1 MEKMQHTGDRP
12 NNVPYYVFEGEM
24 TRAERHV
31 RRLWISLIIA
41 IVLIVASNVIWLYE
55 WMSYD
60 YVSSETVTVDGQNG
74 VASYVGNNGDINYGE
89 NYGKTDTL
97 AYKEGQ

>member
-1 MEKMQHTGDRP
+1 MEKIQRTGDRP
-12 NNVPYYVFEGEM
+12 DNVPYIVFEGEM
-24 TRAERHV
+24 TRIERHV
-31 RRLWISLIIA
+31 RRLWFSLIIA
-41 IVLIVASNVIWLYE
+41 IVLNAACNFIWLYE

-60 YVSSETVTVDGQNG
+60 YVSTETVTVDGQNG

-89 NYGKTDTL
+89 NRSKTDTL